1 MKTFFQSVNGVKTMV
16 NGQIVEDSMLGTRYD
31 GRKLAIDTYNT
42 GKKDHIELD
51 NKDIMKIMSRPASAM
66 SLEQRLMRDFGV
78 KTTMKSKTKTK
89 TKTKISRKKT
99 NRRKTNRRKT
109 SRRKTSRRKTSR
121 K

>member
-1 MKTFFQSVNGVKTMV
+1 MKTFFSSVNGVKTMV

-31 GRKLAIDTYNT
+31 GNTLAIDTYNT

-66 SLEQRLMRDFGV
+66 SLEQRLMRDFGM
-78 KTTMKSKTKTK
+78 KTNRRKTNRRKTNRRK
-89 TKTKISRKKT
+89 TNRKKTNRKKT

-109 SRRKTSRRKTSR
+109 NRK
-121 K
+121 

>member
-31 GRKLAIDTYNT
+31 GMKLAIDTYNT

-66 SLEQRLMRDFGV
+66 SLEQRLMRDFGM
-78 KTTMKSKTKTK
+78 KTKTRSNKRKTKSNKRKTKTK
-89 TKTKISRKKT
+89 TKTKTNKKRKSIKSRK
-99 NRRKTNRRKT
+99 
-109 SRRKTSRRKTSR
+109 
-121 K
+121 

>member
-1 MKTFFQSVNGVKTMV
+1 MKTFFQSVKGVKTMV

-51 NKDIMKIMSRPASAM
+51 NKDIIKILSRPASAM

-78 KTTMKSKTKTK
+78 KTKTKT
-89 TKTKISRKKT
+89 KT

-109 SRRKTSRRKTSR
+109 KTIKRKTKR
-121 K
+121 

>member
-51 NKDIMKIMSRPASAM
+51 NKDIMKILSRPASAM

-78 KTTMKSKTKTK
+78 KTKTKKKTKTK
-89 TKTKISRKKT
+89 TK
-99 NRRKTNRRKT
+99 RKTKTKT
-109 SRRKTSRRKTSR
+109 SNRKTSR

>member
-31 GRKLAIDTYNT
+31 GNTLAIDTYNT

-78 KTTMKSKTKTK
+78 MTKSKTK
-89 TKTKISRKKT
+89 S
-99 NRRKTNRRKT
+99 KTNRRKT
-109 SRRKTSRRKTSR
+109 SRRKTSRRKTNRR
-121 K
+121 KTNRRKTNRK

>member
-1 MKTFFQSVNGVKTMV
+1 MKTFYQSVNGVKTMV

-31 GRKLAIDTYNT
+31 GSTLAIDTYNT
-42 GKKDHIELD
+42 GKRDHIELD

-78 KTTMKSKTKTK
+78 KTNTSQTKRTTTRTTTRTTKRPTKRKTTSQTKTK
-89 TKTKISRKKT
+89 
-99 NRRKTNRRKT
+99 
-109 SRRKTSRRKTSR
+109 RKTSR

>member
-78 KTTMKSKTKTK
+78 KTTMKSKTKRKTKRK
-89 TKTKISRKKT
+89 TKTKGKTKTSKRKTKT
-99 NRRKTNRRKT
+99 NRK
-109 SRRKTSRRKTSR
+109 
-121 K
+121 